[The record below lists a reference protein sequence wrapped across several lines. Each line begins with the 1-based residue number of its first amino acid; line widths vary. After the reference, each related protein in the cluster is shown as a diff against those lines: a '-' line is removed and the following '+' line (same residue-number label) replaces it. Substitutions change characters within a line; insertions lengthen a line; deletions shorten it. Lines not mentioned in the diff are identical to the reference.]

1 TQSHILSRMRQ
12 HLGFAI
18 ASTALA
24 GCSLIYNPNNLP
36 GPPSEAGIDAPPDA
50 PPDAEIILDAD
61 PTKLELV
68 EIAPST
74 IDEGQGDGGS
84 RPALV
89 VIGGHQIVD
98 NNLSVEIKADS
109 GTALLTL
116 GTPIVAKNGNW
127 IAIAV
132 TAHVDPALAAGATR
146 ALTVTVTQT
155 VPPESGGG
163 TKTAALS
170 GKLSLLGYGELDAL
184 GKLPM
189 TGNKINSPMLAS
201 KYSKVDLS
209 AVAVPK
215 FGGTG
220 RAIV

>member
-89 VIGGHQIVD
+89 VIGGH
-98 NNLSVEIKADS
+98 
-109 GTALLTL
+109 
-116 GTPIVAKNGNW
+116 PIVAKNGNW

-163 TKTAALS
+163 TKTAA
-170 GKLSLLGYGELDAL
+170 
-184 GKLPM
+184 
-189 TGNKINSPMLAS
+189 
-201 KYSKVDLS
+201 
-209 AVAVPK
+209 
-215 FGGTG
+215 
-220 RAIV
+220 